1 MEQERKK
8 QTEARLLQCGKR
20 EFLEKGYAKAN
31 LRAICAAAGVTT
43 GAFYCSFASKEAL
56 LSAIIEPVMGDF
68 EQMMRTL
75 SRREEED
82 LSTSEEN
89 ERLLMQYA
97 SAHREE
103 AIILLEGV
111 AGSRYEGFRARLLD
125 WMQEAF
131 RRYYTKHLG
140 QSPDEELIRILA
152 DMRLRGSLELIRGEY
167 SMERRLFLTRA
178 IGIHAEAGTEALIEA
193 LKNEK
198 NAR

>member
-111 AGSRYEGFRARLLD
+111 AGSRYEGFRAQLLD

-140 QSPDEELIRILA
+140 RSPDEELIRILA